1 MQGEVNGK
9 KMSADQVEKLSRKQL
24 TISEYITSKQIKSL
38 FSRWSRLLREG
49 KLKEPSEK
57 EVDVKSEEDEN
68 DDDDAEQ
75 YHYVFNVGPKI
86 VGLQ

>member
-1 MQGEVNGK
+1 
-9 KMSADQVEKLSRKQL
+9 MSADQVEKLSRKQL

-57 EVDVKSEEDEN
+57 EVDDVISEEDEN
-68 DDDDAEQ
+68 DDDAEQ
-75 YHYVFNVGPKI
+75 YHNHIQEQVAEVL
-86 VGLQ
+86 LQCYMLVQR